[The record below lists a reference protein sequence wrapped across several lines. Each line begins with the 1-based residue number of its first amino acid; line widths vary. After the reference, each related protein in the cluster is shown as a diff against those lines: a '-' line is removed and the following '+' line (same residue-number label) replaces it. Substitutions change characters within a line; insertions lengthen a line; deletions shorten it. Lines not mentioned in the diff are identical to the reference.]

1 MLALAVI
8 ILLRGD
14 IMKIKSLLYILLIQC
29 TIFLTILLSPSTDDI
44 TGKDFRISFA
54 NAKVMGRTAIIEIW
68 FDSELYFNDVEKMIF
83 KNNTTKLFR
92 EETRNANSVV
102 YTDDY
107 AKYKVVYVNNKS
119 YCIHISKKVE
129 ADK

>member
-1 MLALAVI
+1 M
-8 ILLRGD
+8 
-14 IMKIKSLLYILLIQC
+14 
-29 TIFLTILLSPSTDDI
+29 T
-44 TGKDFRISFA
+44 
-54 NAKVMGRTAIIEIW
+54 
-68 FDSELYFNDVEKMIF
+68 
-83 KNNTTKLFR
+83 
-92 EETRNANSVV
+92 NSVV

>member
-1 MLALAVI
+1 MDK
-8 ILLRGD
+8 LLPRIFQLELPNG
-14 IMKIKSLLYILLIQC
+14 KSIRN
-29 TIFLTILLSPSTDDI
+29 
-44 TGKDFRISFA
+44 FRISFA

-68 FDSELYFNDVEKMIF
+68 FDSDSYFNDVEKMIF
-83 KNNTTKLFR
+83 KNNTNKLFR

-107 AKYKVVYVNNKS
+107 AKYKVIYVNNKS